1 MIWLFYNKLAIAAIL
16 HCKDKYVLCR
26 MFNTFKIMR
35 KHLIL
40 FVLILLVTSFSSQAQ
55 SSSHLM
61 FKGVPIDG
69 QLTEFVDKMKA
80 AGFVLI
86 RMENRTAMLKG
97 DFAGY
102 KDCVVEVST
111 LKDKDLVNNITVVF
125 PGADNW
131 PMLSSNYFSL
141 KNMLTEK
148 YGRPTENVEQ
158 FQTGLEPT
166 SDANKIFAARY
177 DQIKYIAIYEGGKGR
192 IELSVVQRNRNPH
205 VILSYSDKINS
216 EIVRSKAMDDL

>member
-1 MIWLFYNKLAIAAIL
+1 
-16 HCKDKYVLCR
+16 

-40 FVLILLVTSFSSQAQ
+40 FVLILLVTGLSSQAQ

-69 QLTEFVDKMKA
+69 QLTDFVDKMKA
-80 AGFVLI
+80 AGFVLL

-102 KDCVVEVST
+102 KDCVVEVWT

-125 PGADNW
+125 PEADSW
-131 PMLSSNYFSL
+131 SVLSSNYFGL
-141 KNMLTEK
+141 KAMLIEK
-148 YGRPTENVEQ
+148 YGRPTGIVEK
-158 FQTGLEPT
+158 FEVTFEPKNDFEKYVAVR
-166 SDANKIFAARY
+166 SDK
-177 DQIKYIAIYEGGKGR
+177 IKYYTNFKTDKGI
-192 IELSVVQRNRNPH
+192 IELSITQRDWKPH
-205 VILSYSDKINS
+205 VSLGYSDKINS

>member
-16 HCKDKYVLCR
+16 HCKDNYVLCR

-158 FQTGLEPT
+158 FQTAVAPKNDGEKFNTVLFE
-166 SDANKIFAARY
+166 
-177 DQIKYIAIYEGGKGR
+177 QIKFVAAYQSDKGR
-192 IELSVVQRNRNPH
+192 IELSMVYRQRKPN

>member
-1 MIWLFYNKLAIAAIL
+1 MK
-16 HCKDKYVLCR
+16 
-26 MFNTFKIMR
+26 

-40 FVLILLVTSFSSQAQ
+40 FVLILLVTSFLSQAQ
-55 SSSHLM
+55 LTSHLM

-69 QLTEFVDKMKA
+69 QLSDFVDKMKA

-102 KDCVVEVST
+102 KDCVVEVAT

-125 PGADNW
+125 PGVDSW

-148 YGRPTENVEQ
+148 YGRPTENIEQ
-158 FQTGLEPT
+158 FQTSLAPKNDGEKLNT
-166 SDANKIFAARY
+166 VRFN
-177 DQIKYIAIYEGGKGR
+177 QIKFVATYQTDKGR
-192 IELSVVQRNRNPH
+192 IELSMVQRNMSPR
-205 VILSYSDKINS
+205 VILYYSDKINS
-216 EIVRSKAMDDL
+216 NIVRSKAMDDL